1 MLVFLN
7 ASNKPL
13 TNANVKVLGHN
24 DKIPKF
30 DLSWFEI
37 LLKNVF
43 VVDRKSY
50 EQFEEILSEY
60 EQKLN
65 QIGAIEKRN
74 VSLIDNKNIQKY
86 FVNSL
91 GKLNSIGVLP
101 IFKILTKEH
110 PNLNIAILTGSLF
123 VIPKSKAE
131 NLYGLCYSRELNADK
146 LKFKQFEMNENYI
159 EVSMPEKMRNDV
171 MNCISKLFEVGEINL
186 IVGTKSLLGE
196 GWDEP
201 SINSLILATFVGS
214 YMLSNQMRGRAIR
227 VNSNSH
233 KTANIWHLVCVCDNI
248 NGDSSIENAD
258 LNLLK
263 RRFESFTGI
272 GYNNSYVS
280 SGLGRLG
287 NFDDPYTQMLLLPG
301 LLRYI
306 EEVEPF
312 TSDWLVSKAFIRA
325 IIIAIVL
332 LLILIIGIIPRILT
346 FLVELG
352 FVIYIACKAKKIKQ
366 LSTPES
372 TVKAISEILLNQL
385 IRTRN
390 VKTSASKIKI
400 KTQNNN
406 GRVSAWIEGAS
417 LQESNLFITCLT
429 EIFSKTESQR
439 YIIST
444 KRNNLTRYY
453 NIPKIFSNNKEN
465 AQSFADLWSKAIGKV
480 ELIYT
485 KSAEG
490 RKELLKA
497 RMQNMNLKDKM
508 SRKQKM
514 TDWK

>member
-1 MLVFLN
+1 ML
-7 ASNKPL
+7 
-13 TNANVKVLGHN
+13 
-24 DKIPKF
+24 
-30 DLSWFEI
+30 
-37 LLKNVF
+37 
-43 VVDRKSY
+43 
-50 EQFEEILSEY
+50 
-60 EQKLN
+60 
-65 QIGAIEKRN
+65 
-74 VSLIDNKNIQKY
+74 KY
-86 FVNSL
+86 
-91 GKLNSIGVLP
+91 
-101 IFKILTKEH
+101 
-110 PNLNIAILTGSLF
+110 
-123 VIPKSKAE
+123 
-131 NLYGLCYSRELNADK
+131 
-146 LKFKQFEMNENYI
+146 
-159 EVSMPEKMRNDV
+159 
-171 MNCISKLFEVGEINL
+171 CI
-186 IVGTKSLLGE
+186 
-196 GWDEP
+196 
-201 SINSLILATFVGS
+201 
-214 YMLSNQMRGRAIR
+214 
-227 VNSNSH
+227 
-233 KTANIWHLVCVCDNI
+233 
-248 NGDSSIENAD
+248 
-258 LNLLK
+258 
-263 RRFESFTGI
+263 
-272 GYNNSYVS
+272 NNSYVS
-280 SGLGRLG
+280 SGLDRLG
-287 NFDDPYTQMLLLPG
+287 NFDGPYTQEKVQNLNNYIITNSNDRAKMFNNWQNAVENKTDNMQMTEELE
-301 LLRYI
+301 I
-306 EEVEPF
+306 EEVAPF

-385 IRTRN
+385 IRTKN
-390 VKTSASKIKI
+390 VKTSTSKIKI